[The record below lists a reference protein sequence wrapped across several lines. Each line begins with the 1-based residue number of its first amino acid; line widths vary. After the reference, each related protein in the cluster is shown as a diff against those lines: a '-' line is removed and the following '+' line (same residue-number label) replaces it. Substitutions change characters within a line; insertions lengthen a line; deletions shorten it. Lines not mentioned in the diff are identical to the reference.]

1 MGSSLDMS
9 RFLSSSCQ
17 HVVKRILAYTLFD
30 ASYPF
35 FLFFCCGC
43 GHSINIVFAWKMK
56 SHSISNS
63 SILINI
69 ILNEGEWS
77 QIETEQNLTQA
88 QLAKK
93 KYTFSN
99 HFYRIMKFLVM
110 WILLTLYNLPLLVNL
125 ARFNN
130 VLPRGKKLEA
140 EWLVRFVNGNL
151 PDRDILQWNDPL
163 RLLIL
168 QEKQDVWKI
177 IS

>member
-43 GHSINIVFAWKMK
+43 RHSINIVFAWKRK
-56 SHSISNS
+56 SPSISHS

-93 KYTFSN
+93 N
-99 HFYRIMKFLVM
+99 AHFPYNFFRIMKFLIM
-110 WILLTLYNLPLLVNL
+110 WILLTLYNLSLLVNL

-130 VLPRGKKLEA
+130 VLPRGKQLEA
-140 EWLVRFVNGNL
+140 EGLVRFVNGNL

-168 QEKQDVWKI
+168 QEKQNA
-177 IS
+177 

>member
-43 GHSINIVFAWKMK
+43 RHSINIVFAWKMK

-93 KYTFSN
+93 NT
-99 HFYRIMKFLVM
+99 HFPYNFFRIMKFLVM

-125 ARFNN
+125 AGFNN
-130 VLPRGKKLEA
+130 VLPRGKQLEA
-140 EWLVRFVNGNL
+140 EWLVSLVHGNL
-151 PDRDILQWNDPL
+151 SDWDILQWNDPL
-163 RLLIL
+163 GLLIL
-168 QEKQDVWKI
+168 QEKQNA
-177 IS
+177 

>member
-17 HVVKRILAYTLFD
+17 HVVKRILAYTLLD

-35 FLFFCCGC
+35 LLFFCCGC
-43 GHSINIVFAWKMK
+43 RHSINIVFAWKMK

-88 QLAKK
+88 QLAQN
-93 KYTFSN
+93 T
-99 HFYRIMKFLVM
+99 HFPIIFFRIIEFLVM

-130 VLPRGKKLEA
+130 VLPRGKQLEA
-140 EWLVRFVNGNL
+140 EGLVRFVNGNL
-151 PDRDILQWNDPL
+151 SDRDILQWNDPL

-168 QEKQDVWKI
+168 Q
-177 IS
+177 

>member
-43 GHSINIVFAWKMK
+43 RHSINIVFAWKMK

-63 SILINI
+63 SILNKH
-69 ILNEGEWS
+69 
-77 QIETEQNLTQA
+77 NLKWRRMEPNWNY
-88 QLAKK
+88 AKFNPSTTCQK

-130 VLPRGKKLEA
+130 VLPRGKQLEA
-140 EWLVRFVNGNL
+140 EGLVRFVNGNL
-151 PDRDILQWNDPL
+151 SDRDILQWNDPL

-168 QEKQDVWKI
+168 QEKQNA
-177 IS
+177 